1 MDILTYINRMNQIYG
16 NGPAPAPRYNT
27 QQYLQGGRVGYQDG
41 KNVGGRPPKENPYAK
56 SPKFQKFLK
65 ERGGLKSTERMRDVL
80 TAYERMLSYEGKIVG
95 VKELNEFLG
104 KGQPYADLNQQMALA
119 NTRITK
125 NMSKTNKAQIKAA
138 QKIRKIVIDVIGEGT
153 PLGDIQSEYQYIRG
167 GTGTSQDQVWN
178 KLSKSQV
185 NKINKAL
192 TKQYNTYG
200 VNQKTLKNIFKLTD
214 DADFMKAVKNYKGG
228 SIDINSALFKKIM
241 QSGDGGMATAFMQL
255 GRTMR
260 GEIEIE
266 GIKTDKNMG
275 NKIIKMM
282 GAASGARPD
291 GAMMNATRKWSK
303 YQIAKNFDDPNAS
316 YDNLATTIRKSLK
329 DVGITKLDI
338 DEIFPLRSGQ
348 LTIGKGSGAY
358 NNFIQFID
366 ANINAGAKKRFD
378 AGASKRYQ
386 AIIEARKT
394 GNWERVNDLVKAH
407 KDKVNN
413 FYIDN
418 PEAKG
423 KVKLT
428 QLNYNPKT
436 RKFASPTEIYG
447 KNVLPSKIQKDIDKF
462 YKKTGLSLDVGST
475 MTLEKAADEIN
486 KDPIKLLKKMGYK
499 CNLAKG
505 AGESVACY
513 MDDVKKTRADMKSP
527 NVEVRAKA
535 FAKQSNAFKIAKK
548 LPKIGKWL
556 STAFKVGKTGLS
568 TAVGSVTG
576 GYGGVFLEGLLEGG
590 FYDNARRK
598 GYSPEQA
605 EAETFTYRL
614 AREGLQGKSTK
625 DVPWYGGSEKLREKE
640 LIGDP
645 QQNPKVAQYV
655 DALKEQDR
663 IYEAIGAKEEAKE
676 DLRIS
681 EENFDTLFLPGNVD
695 EASADVQDLARSGAY
710 RRVDQTLKPGSMAS
724 QAYNTAVENRDALD
738 QRRRRKYL
746 EKFNPDALK
755 REEKILSSPKQLEKR
770 YEAMEKYKKNKADIF
785 GFMPRKE
792 YEKYQKEYDELKN
805 ISYEDIPKFVSYTE
819 FLKSKPE
826 GYDKTYGEL
835 YPTPASRYDFDLMG
849 DIAREG
855 GIANMAGG
863 GRVPFKFGGIDKG
876 RRAFMKW
883 LAGITGATI
892 AGGTGLIKLGKG
904 ATKVVPKVTE
914 EVIKRGA
921 DGTPAYIADLIKVVK
936 AKGIKKIMDS
946 DINKMPDT
954 VHSYKGVD
962 IVEDAAGE
970 ATRIRKDLQWGSDN
984 YLVNPEIEM
993 SVTKGKT
1000 QVTDEGLK
1008 TQKSFK
1014 EADEFQEV
1022 SVMPDRDGKM
1032 KDVDFYVDDK
1042 YHLEFEEIANEAK
1055 DLFKVKKAEG
1065 GLASYDNYLPGI
1077 DELY

>member
-1 MDILTYINRMNQIYG
+1 
-16 NGPAPAPRYNT
+16 
-27 QQYLQGGRVGYQDG
+27 
-41 KNVGGRPPKENPYAK
+41 
-56 SPKFQKFLK
+56 
-65 ERGGLKSTERMRDVL
+65 MRDVL

-119 NTRITK
+119 NTPITK

-266 GIKTDKNMG
+266 GIKTNKNMG

-329 DVGITKLDI
+329 DAGITKLDI

-407 KDKVNN
+407 KDKVND

-462 YKKTGLSLDVGST
+462 YKKTGLSLDVGTT
-475 MTLEKAADEIN
+475 MTLEKAAAEKNIVN
-486 KDPIKLLKKMGYK
+486 ILSSSNIRCGQ
-499 CNLAKG
+499 AKG
-505 AGESVACY
+505 INCNDPRAYIKSINELKSKAALGDKAAFTKFKKVANAMRKLSTPARLTGWGILGEIGFALPFAAMDYADGQSTARIINNASFGLFGMNEEEETISYLPEGSKGAEQIALEKSY
-513 MDDVKKTRADMKSP
+513 MRHSALTDPDKRFPKGRIGMDPKRFQTAQQDVIKGAHLDLIKKVTPFMQGPR
-527 NVEVRAKA
+527 NEYFNQEA
-535 FAKQSNAFKIAKK
+535 FAKAHGEVEAAKAKQAVDIAK
-548 LPKIGKWL
+548 
-556 STAFKVGKTGLS
+556 
-568 TAVGSVTG
+568 
-576 GYGGVFLEGLLEGG
+576 
-590 FYDNARRK
+590 R
-598 GYSPEQA
+598 
-605 EAETFTYRL
+605 
-614 AREGLQGKSTK
+614 
-625 DVPWYGGSEKLREKE
+625 
-640 LIGDP
+640 
-645 QQNPKVAQYV
+645 
-655 DALKEQDR
+655 
-663 IYEAIGAKEEAKE
+663 KEE
-676 DLRIS
+676 R
-681 EENFDTLFLPGNVD
+681 TV
-695 EASADVQDLARSGAY
+695 
-710 RRVDQTLKPGSMAS
+710 
-724 QAYNTAVENRDALD
+724 
-738 QRRRRKYL
+738 
-746 EKFNPDALK
+746 
-755 REEKILSSPKQLEKR
+755 
-770 YEAMEKYKKNKADIF
+770 
-785 GFMPRKE
+785 
-792 YEKYQKEYDELKN
+792 
-805 ISYEDIPKFVSYTE
+805 
-819 FLKSKPE
+819 
-826 GYDKTYGEL
+826 
-835 YPTPASRYDFDLMG
+835 
-849 DIAREG
+849 
-855 GIANMAGG
+855 
-863 GRVPFKFGGIDKG
+863 
-876 RRAFMKW
+876 
-883 LAGITGATI
+883 
-892 AGGTGLIKLGKG
+892 
-904 ATKVVPKVTE
+904 
-914 EVIKRGA
+914 
-921 DGTPAYIADLIKVVK
+921 
-936 AKGIKKIMDS
+936 
-946 DINKMPDT
+946 DT
-954 VHSYKGVD
+954 VFDY
-962 IVEDAAGE
+962 
-970 ATRIRKDLQWGSDN
+970 
-984 YLVNPEIEM
+984 
-993 SVTKGKT
+993 
-1000 QVTDEGLK
+1000 
-1008 TQKSFK
+1008 
-1014 EADEFQEV
+1014 
-1022 SVMPDRDGKM
+1022 
-1032 KDVDFYVDDK
+1032 
-1042 YHLEFEEIANEAK
+1042 
-1055 DLFKVKKAEG
+1055 
-1065 GLASYDNYLPGI
+1065 YDNYLPGI
-1077 DELY
+1077 DDDK